1 MEKSVVDTKSIIVNN
16 INSLFNELEQF
27 SKELDSKYKNM
38 NEMKE
43 DIDQKHQDIN
53 SFKKVSFIAN
63 MNKQLEN
70 KNKLIIILERR
81 ITSLQNKNDK
91 LTQKLKEFDSELII
105 ESDEDSVISTNL
117 KDDNT
122 NIKEANANLDE
133 EDKRQNLE
141 ADKRQNL
148 EADKRQNL
156 EADKR
161 QNLEADKRQNLEA
174 DPDLDDDD
182 QKEDIWL
189 IKEFDGDKYLY
200 NSETRKVHIMKK
212 NECPGDIIG
221 RITSKD
227 KFKKYNQPKEYC

>member
-148 EADKRQNL
+148 EAD
-156 EADKR
+156 
-161 QNLEADKRQNLEA
+161 
-174 DPDLDDDD
+174 PDLDDDD

>member
-156 EADKR
+156 EAD
-161 QNLEADKRQNLEA
+161 
-174 DPDLDDDD
+174 PDLDDDD

>member
-141 ADKRQNL
+141 L
-148 EADKRQNL
+148 
-156 EADKR
+156 
-161 QNLEADKRQNLEA
+161 DKRQNLEA